1 MSNLEANPT
10 ETICASQDDPHPLIE
25 VLEPRE
31 VPLGG
36 LRAMTVRRTLPQR
49 SRSLIGAWCFLD
61 HYGPNDVAVSGPM
74 NVAAHPHTGLQ
85 TASWLFSG
93 TIEHRDSAGTHAIV
107 RPGELNLMTAGSGIS
122 HSERSTPD
130 TTILH
135 GAQLWIAL
143 PDRTRHSTKRFE
155 HYAPPTISGD
165 GFTAQVF
172 LGALLGEVSPVIA
185 DTPLIGAELTLDPH
199 TTLDLAVDPTH
210 EHGVLVDNG
219 SVWFAGATV
228 RPERTREADATGGPD
243 STGGTD
249 AIGGTESVSMAGGM
263 GEIASS
269 TPLEREQLG
278 FAPVGFASLRVQAG
292 AEGARI
298 LLIGGEPLGE
308 EIIMWWN
315 FIGRSHDEIVTAR
328 EAWQQTIARGTA
340 NEGLAADAPD
350 RLNDSDTFGLPDDE
364 PEPPLPAPAVP
375 IARLKPRGH
384 LPPLPTGPNSQ
395 SPQAAQTPQVA
406 DPAPSSAAVSPAAA
420 SPTGGVADPA
430 DEVRVTHE
438 PDKRRYA
445 ITVGGTLAGFARY
458 SPREGALAFI
468 HTEISPQFGGRGLA
482 STLISQA
489 LAEVRASGS
498 RIIPYCPFVAAWLKK
513 HPDYE
518 EIVDWPTQ

>member
-1 MSNLEANPT
+1 MSNIEANPA
-10 ETICASQDDPHPLIE
+10 ETICASQDDPHRLIE

-122 HSERSTPD
+122 HSERSTPE

-165 GFTAQVF
+165 GYTAQVF
-172 LGALLGEVSPVIA
+172 LGSLLGEVSPVIG
-185 DTPLIGAELTLDPH
+185 DTPLIGAELRLEPHATLNL
-199 TTLDLAVDPTH
+199 TVDPAH
-210 EHGVLVDNG
+210 EHGVLVDSG
-219 SVWFAGATV
+219 SVGLTGNADGSGRAGA
-228 RPERTREADATGGPD
+228 PGGTGGISEP
-243 STGGTD
+243 TH
-249 AIGGTESVSMAGGM
+249 
-263 GEIASS
+263 
-269 TPLEREQLG
+269 LEREQLG
-278 FAPVGFASLRVQAG
+278 FAPVGFSSLHLQAG
-292 AEGARI
+292 AEGARL
-298 LLIGGEPLGE
+298 LLIGGEPLRE

-315 FIGRSHDEIVTAR
+315 FIGRSHDEVVAAR
-328 EAWQQTIARGTA
+328 HAWQQTIADGAAGTL
-340 NEGLAADAPD
+340 GAADQ
-350 RLNDSDTFGLPDDE
+350 FGLPDNE
-364 PEPPLPAPAVP
+364 PAPPLPAPAVP

-384 LPPLPTGPNSQ
+384 MPPLPTGPNTQDSATATASATPKS
-395 SPQAAQTPQVA
+395 SPGSNPVS
-406 DPAPSSAAVSPAAA
+406 DPA
-420 SPTGGVADPA
+420 ADQAP
-430 DEVRVTHE
+430 EIRVTHE

-445 ITVGGTLAGFARY
+445 ITADGTLAGFTQYRP
-458 SPREGALAFI
+458 SNGALAFI
-468 HTEISPQFGGRGLA
+468 HTEISPEFGGRGLA
-482 STLISQA
+482 STLISQT

-498 RIIPYCPFVAAWLKK
+498 RIVPYCPFVAAWIKK
-513 HPDYE
+513 HPEYE
-518 EIVDWPTQ
+518 EITDWPTQ